1 MPKLR
6 SSECKVH
13 CRCDCILVDLCPFGP
28 FVCMHTAP
36 TETLNELSQD
46 VTLQNFIEN
55 CQDISVLDKTVKG
68 TGHLT

>member
-13 CRCDCILVDLCPFGP
+13 CRWVCILVDLCPFGP
-28 FVCMHTAP
+28 FVCRHTAP
-36 TETLNELSQD
+36 TETVNGLSQD
-46 VTLQNFIEN
+46 LILQNFTEN
-55 CQDISVLDKTVKG
+55 CQDISVLDKTEKG